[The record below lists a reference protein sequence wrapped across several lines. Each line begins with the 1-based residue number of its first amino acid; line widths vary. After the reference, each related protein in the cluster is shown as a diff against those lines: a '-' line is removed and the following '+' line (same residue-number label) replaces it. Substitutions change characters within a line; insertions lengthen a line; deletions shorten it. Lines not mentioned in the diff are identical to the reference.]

1 MPWCSWLARDVPSR
15 LDIQLVSV
23 EDAFEAHRRFPRW
36 LPGTVMGVGAL
47 AVVGGFLFVRSGQE
61 KMNDYDQTIAR
72 ECAVNGCDFTQLEQW
87 RDLRDAVSMVD
98 ESPDAA
104 PQGRPRRVNVRRD
117 GRHALDVLIRHA
129 MLPCM
134 PTLIAVSAL
143 GRQQR

>member
-87 RDLRDAVSMVD
+87 RDLRDAVSMVVGGVAVAGGFVMLLMNRPTRRLKVD
-98 ESPDAA
+98 LAA
-104 PQGRPRRVNVRRD
+104 STSG
-117 GRHALDVLIRHA
+117 A
-129 MLPCM
+129 
-134 PTLIAVSAL
+134 TAVT
-143 GRQQR
+143 RWTF